1 MWEEL
6 EGFRRRQVDSGGLC
20 CIERVDIAE
29 TPELESAY
37 GTRIPVLE
45 ADGREIC
52 TYFFDEEALLVYLR
66 QSSFAV

>member
-6 EGFRRRQVDSGGLC
+6 EAFRRRQGDGGAHR
-20 CIERVDIAE
+20 IERVDIAE

-52 TYFFDEEALLVYLR
+52 TYFFDEQALLAYLR
-66 QSSFAV
+66 QSSIAV